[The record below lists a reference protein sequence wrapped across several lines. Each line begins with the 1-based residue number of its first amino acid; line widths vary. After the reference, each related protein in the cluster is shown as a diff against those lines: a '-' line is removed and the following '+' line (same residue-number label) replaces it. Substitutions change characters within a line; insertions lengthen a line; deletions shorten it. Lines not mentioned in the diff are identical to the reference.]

1 MIRTRL
7 AALSAVYLSGLTF
20 ASSPRALTAFTD
32 YNGTYADDGNDESA
46 GGPGASTT
54 AVGDNPDGGTPPAE
68 AKKADSPDGG
78 TPQADS
84 TNVLGGNDSG
94 PETGGEAKIVGD
106 PPKDEQQ

>member
-1 MIRTRL
+1 MTRTRL
-7 AALSAVYLSGLTF
+7 TALSVLCL
-20 ASSPRALTAFTD
+20 ASTPPLARANTVFTD

-78 TPQADS
+78 TPQADANVS
-84 TNVLGGNDSG
+84 TGA
-94 PETGGEAKIVGD
+94 ETTAVGD